1 MYCVE
6 ACRHCAPCTQFKTVA
21 SHQYLEPGTFKY
33 IYLYHHRTAAK
44 QLWGL
49 FIPGTKRAAVY
60 VVDTVRSNQLPSLP
74 SLYNAERSAF
84 MDKPDRTATVVPDAD
99 HTFEMAAETD
109 VRRVHRAIGRLL
121 AAYQQE
127 KRGPTLVAVQTPTG
141 SPSALAA
148 SIPQLADMP
157 LVPIHVTDADSLY
170 AVLDWQRLGAK
181 VTGLT

>member
-1 MYCVE
+1 M
-6 ACRHCAPCTQFKTVA
+6 A

-84 MDKPDRTATVVPDAD
+84 MAKPDRTATVVPDAD
-99 HTFEMAAETD
+99 HTFEAGLKKISPVGFFGFFCFFLGFLGFLGFWGFFFYIFAQKREFS
-109 VRRVHRAIGRLL
+109 GFF
-121 AAYQQE
+121 QFQE
-127 KRGPTLVAVQTPTG
+127 
-141 SPSALAA
+141 
-148 SIPQLADMP
+148 
-157 LVPIHVTDADSLY
+157 Y
-170 AVLDWQRLGAK
+170 F
-181 VTGLT
+181 